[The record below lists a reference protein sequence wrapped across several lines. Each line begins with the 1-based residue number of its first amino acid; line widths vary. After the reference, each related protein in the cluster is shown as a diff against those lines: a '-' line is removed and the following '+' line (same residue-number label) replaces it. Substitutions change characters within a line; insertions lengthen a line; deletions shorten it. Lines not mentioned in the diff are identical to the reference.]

1 MFWWSGRI
9 GVERRASLES
19 QAFVV
24 LSFVVLIFQRQ
35 FILKRQ
41 RFGFYFILLSVYLLP
56 VNVHA
61 KMICRLLSD
70 NGVRETFGFSQ
81 GNHCNVSCSHGG
93 VRRHMFSLAPRQKQ
107 KLLCS
112 AQLCSADEL
121 RIEGFGLPGRC
132 CWHRRWQLPVN
143 LLPQKHRRLPK
154 ANPAYAQQMVELLA
168 SISVVCSRLD

>member
-24 LSFVVLIFQRQ
+24 LSFVILIFQRQ
-35 FILKRQ
+35 FIVKRQ
-41 RFGFYFILLSVYLLP
+41 RFRLLFFWSVYLLP

-61 KMICRLLSD
+61 KMICRHLSD

-81 GNHCNVSCSHGG
+81 VNHCNVSCSHGG

-107 KLLCS
+107 KCLCS

-121 RIEGFGLPGRC
+121 RIEGFRLPGGCR
-132 CWHRRWQLPVN
+132 WHRRWQLPVN

-154 ANPAYAQQMVELLA
+154 ANPAYAQQMVERLA